1 MSSSSSTKTTP
12 YVGYN
17 KMMRL
22 ETSVKKT
29 LAILGSTV
37 DLRYANYYKIE
48 RLALILSIKKTLR
61 ARVESTKINKI
72 NSNPNFIMHVY
83 KVLLLISDGMPLII
97 SRLDKGRFF
106 SMLLLDGSVAGL
118 RLLKKQNVQAMLR
131 DAFPH
136 CFDYT
141 DAELNH
147 YYRLARIINYAPAA
161 AGAAPAA
168 GSATAAPVSQNDA
181 LILDSIPTL
190 MATAALMFIAGAAYC
205 WLVIV
210 GLKQL

>member
-1 MSSSSSTKTTP
+1 MSNNTKTTP

-22 ETSVKKT
+22 ETSVRKT

-37 DLRYANYYKIE
+37 DLRYANYYEIE

-141 DAELNH
+141 DAELKH
-147 YYRLARIINYAPAA
+147 YYKLARVINYAPAT
-161 AGAAPAA
+161 AAPAA
-168 GSATAAPVSQNDA
+168 APATAPASGDL
-181 LILDSIPTL
+181 LILDNASTL
-190 MATAALMFIAGAAYC
+190 MAAGALMFIAGAVYC
-205 WLVIV
+205 WLVMV